1 MKRKKLFKKI
11 LLSVSPIF
19 TLTTFV
25 SAKMETTDT
34 IERDPKIYNDM
45 FFNLF
50 NHLGIKKEELSY
62 APVKIGIIDG
72 GLVDS
77 NLLKYNGQTL
87 KEYRNS
93 DTYSLFHN
101 ENRLNKDKVI
111 YNEEE
116 LDDLEK
122 TDKNKQK
129 TFAEL
134 YKKNS
139 HATEIASI
147 LGSDSGFFK
156 NAIFYSTTFKGK
168 KDGWN
173 GKTYDN
179 VEVLRKNLEFMRKNN
194 VFYVNMSYGSK
205 LDEYLSDFINLK
217 NYFLFSPDKEKLE
230 TFYNLLQKIDSFETS
245 YYIYDRESSLLDEY
259 AYKYNMKFF
268 ISAGNGR
275 EEFSNF
281 RSDFIKNKDFIFS
294 TLNKIKDLKIT
305 ENIKDIYNKILNK
318 IENNHNF
325 YQRDNSLVSSKNTF
339 IIGAYD
345 INTKKP
351 EYYSENATDNNKNSP
366 LGLGPDN
373 MQIPVI
379 SILNEKNKKNLT
391 GTSFSTPVLLGMS
404 MLLEIK
410 NKKPFYVPQLKAIL
424 TASFES
430 KNSWEQYNDL
440 EGFGYISWEKMK
452 YFRDKAKKLNI
463 YRYPVADGNTHH
475 YYLYSNLKFSSPTTV
490 VFSNYSYLHEK
501 NEYYK
506 LENFDKLSE
515 EEIKKYVNPFTV
527 SVDVEI
533 VADSSAVYKIYH
545 LSHYESTAAYLPE
558 NRLQNVSK
566 VIIKPSSDLATEYK
580 LNVFSNNDVN
590 AKIIW
595 LTGVWAI
602 LD

>member
-11 LLSVSPIF
+11 FLSAVPIF

-34 IERDPKIYNDM
+34 IKRHPEIYDNM
-45 FFNLF
+45 FSNLF
-50 NHLGIKKEELSY
+50 NHLGIKKEELSS
-62 APVKIGIIDG
+62 APVKIGIIDK

-87 KEYRNS
+87 MEYRNS
-93 DTYSLFHN
+93 DTYSLLHN
-101 ENRLNKDKVI
+101 EKRLNKDKVI
-111 YNEEE
+111 YNPDE
-116 LDDLEK
+116 LDEIEK
-122 TDKNKQK
+122 TKNNEQK
-129 TFAEL
+129 NFGQL
-134 YKKNS
+134 FDDNK
-139 HATEIASI
+139 HATTIASI

-156 NAIFYSTTFKGK
+156 NAIFYSATYKGK

-173 GKTYDN
+173 SKTYDDI
-179 VEVLRKNLEFMRKNN
+179 EELRNNLEFMRRNN
-194 VFYVNMSYGSK
+194 VFYVNMSYGSS
-205 LDEYLSDFINLK
+205 LDYKIYKFQEYKSDFSLLPTKENL
-217 NYFLFSPDKEKLE
+217 EKL
-230 TFYNLLQKIDSFETS
+230 YKILEEIDYFDDS
-245 YYIYDRESSLLDEY
+245 YYIYGKASSLLDEY

-275 EEFSNF
+275 EEFSTF
-281 RSDFIKNKDFIFS
+281 RSDFIKSKDWIFS
-294 TLNKIKDLKIT
+294 LLNEFKDSYEAQKT
-305 ENIKDIYNKILNK
+305 KNIYNKILNK
-318 IENNHNF
+318 IKNNHNF
-325 YQRDNSLVSSKNTF
+325 YERDNYLISSKNTF

-345 INTKKP
+345 INTKEP
-351 EYYSENATDNNKNSP
+351 EYYSEKATDNNKNSP

-373 MQIPVI
+373 MSAP
-379 SILNEKNKKNLT
+379 ILSTLDEKIKKNLR

-404 MLLEIK
+404 VLLEIK

-527 SVDVEI
+527 SVDLEI
-533 VADSSAVYKIYH
+533 VADSSLVYKIYH

-566 VIIKPSSDLATEYK
+566 VIIKPGSNLATEYK
-580 LNVFSNNDVN
+580 LNVFSDNDVN